1 MRDMHIVWHMM
12 SRSGTGRGWH
22 HAVRIMFGACVV
34 GFLWLGVGDPVA
46 AASRPSPEA
55 ARTWQRQTELLD
67 RTLKGLQPA
76 VPGQPHLYFVGF
88 AGYGP
93 QEVFK
98 REVLA
103 VRKFF
108 DARYGTEGRSIA
120 LVNHASTLAALP
132 LASTGNLERTLQ
144 HLGKLMDPSRD
155 VLFLFLTSHGEDG
168 LFVVEMPR
176 FDLKPLRPA
185 QLKDMLKRS
194 GIKNS
199 VIVLSACHS
208 GSFLPALADPTTLV
222 IAAARADRSSFGCDD
237 QRQWTYFGEAYF
249 QRALRAEPSFV
260 RAFELAR
267 ELIARWEAQAKLEP
281 SLPQIG
287 GGETLGPALAAIRPH
302 H

>member
-1 MRDMHIVWHMM
+1 MVRQMM
-12 SRSGTGRGWH
+12 SRSGAGNGWH
-22 HAVRIMFGACVV
+22 RALRVWLGA
-34 GFLWLGVGDPVA
+34 GLLWLGARDPAA
-46 AASRPSPEA
+46 AASRPAPEA
-55 ARTWQRQTELLD
+55 ATTLQRQTELLD
-67 RTLKGLQPA
+67 GALKALRPA
-76 VPGQPHLYFVGF
+76 ADGQPHLYFVGF

-93 QEVFK
+93 QAVFK

-108 DARYGTEGRSIA
+108 DARYGTQGRSIA
-120 LVNHASTLAALP
+120 LVNHASTLNVLP
-132 LASTGNLERTLQ
+132 LASAGNLDRTLQ

-168 LFVVEMPR
+168 LFAVEMPR
-176 FDLKPLRPA
+176 FDLKPLRPES
-185 QLKDMLKRS
+185 LKDMLKRS
-194 GIKNS
+194 GVKNS

-237 QRQWTYFGEAYF
+237 RRQWTYFGEAYF

-267 ELIARWEAQAKLEP
+267 ELIASWEAQAKLEP
-281 SLPQIG
+281 SLPQIS
-287 GGETLGPALAAIRPH
+287 GGETLGPALAAIQKH

>member
-1 MRDMHIVWHMM
+1 ML
-12 SRSGTGRGWH
+12 SRSGTAHGWH
-22 HAVRIMFGACVV
+22 PALRSLLGACV
-34 GFLWLGVGDPVA
+34 GLLWLGGCEPAA
-46 AASRPSPEA
+46 AASRPSAEA
-55 ARTWQRQTELLD
+55 AKTWQRQTELLD
-67 RTLKGLQPA
+67 RSLQGLRPA
-76 VPGQPHLYFVGF
+76 APGQPHLYFVGF

-93 QEVFK
+93 QAVFK

-108 DARYGTEGRSIA
+108 DARYGTQGRSIA
-120 LVNHASTLAALP
+120 LVNHASTLDALP
-132 LASTGNLERTLQ
+132 LASAGNLERTLQ
-144 HLGKLMDPSRD
+144 HLGRLMDPSRD

-176 FDLKPLRPA
+176 FDLKPLRPE

-237 QRQWTYFGEAYF
+237 RRQWTYFGEAYF
-249 QRALRAEPSFV
+249 HRALRAEPSFV

-267 ELIARWEAQAKLEP
+267 ALISSWEAQAKLEP

-287 GGETLGPALAAIRPH
+287 GGERLGPALAAIRPH